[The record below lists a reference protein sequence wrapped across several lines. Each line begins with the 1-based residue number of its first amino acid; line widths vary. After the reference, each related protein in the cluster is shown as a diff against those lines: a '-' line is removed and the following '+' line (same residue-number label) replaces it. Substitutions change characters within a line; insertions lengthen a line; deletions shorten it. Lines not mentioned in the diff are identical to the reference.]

1 MKSDLVKIKILFP
14 EALTVIKTKER
25 LAKFLVKTMQEDK
38 SINYAGYK
46 EEKDLYKDLV
56 WHLGRGSL
64 TQYKPLLAKQRREIQ
79 ETILATVKKCN
90 KVLPSPTKIFIF
102 VFPWFPVKND
112 EVFKGSFGFTPYHR
126 VMHIFISSQ
135 NFISKSLADSVAH
148 EINHIISY
156 YYHPDRYGKWSLLDC
171 MVNEGLAENFREEV
185 IDKKS
190 SPWAIALTKKE
201 AFEVLK
207 SINSLLDSQ
216 DSHIHQKILF
226 GNAKYKRWTGYSIGY
241 WLVKEFR
248 RRHQELT
255 WEEIMKTKSEDFLEV
270 AIKDK
275 TKYVNP
281 FPKDG
286 KWESVR

>member
-1 MKSDLVKIKILFP
+1 MKSELVKIKFCFP
-14 EALTVIKTKER
+14 KVSNT
-25 LAKFLVKTMQEDK
+25 AKNQQEFVQLLMEIIRKDG
-38 SINYAGYK
+38 SINYVGYK
-46 EEKDLYKDLV
+46 KQKDLYKDLV

-79 ETILATVKKCN
+79 ETILTTVKKCN
-90 KVLPSPTKIFIF
+90 KVLPLPTKIFIF

-112 EVFKGSFGFTPYHR
+112 EAFKGSFGFAPYYS
-126 VMHIFISSQ
+126 VIHIFISSQ

-156 YYHPDRYGKWSLLDC
+156 YYHPGRYGKWSLLDC

-270 AIKDK
+270 IIKEK
-275 TKYVNP
+275 AQ
-281 FPKDG
+281 
-286 KWESVR
+286 R